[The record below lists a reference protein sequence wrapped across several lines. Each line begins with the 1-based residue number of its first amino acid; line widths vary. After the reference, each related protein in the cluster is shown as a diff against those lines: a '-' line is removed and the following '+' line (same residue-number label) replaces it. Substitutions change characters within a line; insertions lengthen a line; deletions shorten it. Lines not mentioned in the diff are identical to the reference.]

1 MAELEGSAAIV
12 PQATQGAR
20 VVRADT
26 ADVGNRGASYAL
38 TINEFDAAGKSSVLS
53 VPLPQDE
60 KWGSVLLRAA
70 LLKKGGSWKTYD
82 VPTIIHAVVYADNLG
97 LDIMAGD
104 VYCAEEGRLSTTAGA
119 KIKHAMQSDRIVGYS
134 VEMTEGPEISIP
146 YTLKSQEQVWKGPN
160 WKATVTVRVKGFDAP
175 VVYVTTLA
183 EWFTGRNPNW
193 RTRPA
198 YMLRKNA
205 LSKVMEEVA
214 PLGTEADEAPPI
226 DMVSVA
232 GK

>member
-1 MAELEGSAAIV
+1 MAEIEGSGAIV
-12 PQATQGAR
+12 PTNGPANGTGVAT
-20 VVRADT
+20 
-26 ADVGNRGASYAL
+26 YAL
-38 TINEFDAAGKSSVLS
+38 SITEFDAAGTKSVLS

-60 KWGSVLLRAA
+60 KWGNVLLRAA
-70 LLKKGGSWKTYD
+70 LLKKGGSWKAYD
-82 VPTIIHAVVYADNLG
+82 IPTIIHAVVYADNLG

-119 KIKHAMQSDRIVGYS
+119 KIKHAMQSGRIASYS
-134 VEMTEGPEISIP
+134 VEMTAGPNIKIP
-146 YTLKSQEQVWKGPN
+146 YTIKNNSETWEGPN
-160 WKATVTVRVKGFDAP
+160 WEAKVTVKVKDLDAP
-175 VVYVTTLA
+175 VVYVTTLQ

-214 PLGTEADEAPPI
+214 PMGTEADEAPPI
-226 DMVSVA
+226 EVPAALAAVR
-232 GK
+232 

>member
-1 MAELEGSAAIV
+1 MAELEGTTAIV
-12 PQATQGAR
+12 PVTPGKP
-20 VVRADT
+20 
-26 ADVGNRGASYAL
+26 SYTLAI
-38 TINEFDAAGKSSVLS
+38 TEFDASGKASTLS

-60 KWGSVLLRAA
+60 KWGSVMLRAA
-70 LLKKGGSWKTYD
+70 LLKKGGNWKGYD
-82 VPTIIHAVVYADNLG
+82 IPTIIHAVVYADSLG

-119 KIKHAMQSDRIVGYS
+119 KIKHAMQSGRIQGYS
-134 VEMTEGPEISIP
+134 VEMEAGPTIKIP
-146 YTLKSQEQVWKGPN
+146 YTLKSQQETWEGPN
-160 WKATVTVRVKGFDAP
+160 WKATVTVKVRDLETP
-175 VVYVTTLA
+175 VVYVTTLQ

-214 PLGTEADEAPPI
+214 PLGTEADEAPP
-226 DMVSVA
+226 VELPVLTNRA
-232 GK
+232 GASIP